1 MPRSSAFRL
10 WSAVQ
15 CRALLVGTVLTGHS
29 RTGVRSQTGS
39 PGSGRSGRDM
49 TAPEPPS
56 APEPTPAPEPS
67 PTPSTATAP
76 PSAAAAATA
85 SGRAEPGA
93 PYTDPTLGIPVT
105 TSWRGEPRNRLVTIG
120 DSLTQGFQSC
130 AAFQTELSYPA
141 IIAHELGWAEHFRHP
156 SFDGCGGLPLNLEML
171 LRDIE
176 DHCGPAIDWWDTPS
190 ALFRARRFMDKV
202 EDYWERGAGCA
213 PVSNTAIN
221 HNLAVFGWDL
231 RDALDKSADVCRKMI
246 GTPSDDLVLQV
257 VGNPGE
263 RAALRTLPTRPP
275 AAGALTQVTAAAE
288 LGEQTGGSRHGEATE
303 DGEREA
309 DPDHGIETLIVFLG
323 ANNALS
329 SVVELKVV
337 WSGEGYDD
345 LRTKA
350 RFTVWRPEHFA
361 SELRQLA
368 DAVGRIRARHVIWCT
383 VPHVTIAPIARGVH
397 GKAERGSRYFPY
409 YTRPWIADSAFDPEC
424 DPHLTGEQA
433 RAVDEAI
440 DQYNDAMAEVV
451 RGARRGGRDWYLLDA
466 AGLLDRLACR
476 RYYEDEEARPRWWT
490 PYPLPRE
497 LAGLDPVPN
506 SRFLLSDGDRRSD
519 GGLFSLDG
527 VHPTTVA
534 YGILAQELIEVMR
547 RAGVEFRTPYGGQ
560 PRTGPVRVNFTRL
573 MRRDT
578 LINRPPANVTSG
590 LHAIG
595 WADEAL
601 DVLARALRFGRRG
614 K

>member
-1 MPRSSAFRL
+1 MTAPDPSS
-10 WSAVQ
+10 
-15 CRALLVGTVLTGHS
+15 
-29 RTGVRSQTGS
+29 
-39 PGSGRSGRDM
+39 
-49 TAPEPPS
+49 APEPPS
-56 APEPTPAPEPS
+56 APARSAASE
-67 PTPSTATAP
+67 TAT
-76 PSAAAAATA
+76 
-85 SGRAEPGA
+85 GRAEPGA
-93 PYTDPTLGIPVT
+93 PYTDPTLGIPVA

-120 DSLTQGFQSC
+120 DSLTQGFQNC

-141 IIAHELGWAEHFRHP
+141 IIAHEMGWAEHFRYP

-176 DHCGPAIDWWDTPS
+176 DRCGPTIDWWDTPS

-202 EDYWERGAGCA
+202 EDYWERGGGCA
-213 PVSNTAIN
+213 PATNTAIN

-246 GTPSDDLVLQV
+246 DTPSDDLVRQV
-257 VGNPGE
+257 VGSPGE

-275 AAGALTQVTAAAE
+275 AAGALTQVTAAAA
-288 LGEQTGGSRHGEATE
+288 LGEQTGGTRHGEHTE

-329 SVVELKVV
+329 SVIELKVV
-337 WSGEGYDD
+337 WSEEGYDD
-345 LRTKA
+345 LREKT

-361 SELRQLA
+361 AELRQLA
-368 DAVGRIRARHVIWCT
+368 DAVGQIKARHVIWCT
-383 VPHVTIAPIARGVH
+383 VPHVTIAPIARGVR
-397 GKAERGSRYFPY
+397 GKQEPGSRYFPY
-409 YTRPWIADSAFDPEC
+409 YTRPWISDSAFDADR

-433 RAVDEAI
+433 RAIDAAI
-440 DQYNDAMAEVV
+440 DQYNDAMAEAV
-451 RGARRGGRDWYLLDA
+451 RTARRAGRDWYLLDT

-476 RYYEDEEARPRWWT
+476 RYFEDEAARPDWWT

-497 LAGLDPVPN
+497 LAALDPVPN

-547 RAGVEFRTPYGGQ
+547 RAGVEFRTPYGGR
-560 PRTGPVRVNFTRL
+560 PRTDPVRVDFTRL

-578 LINRPPANVTSG
+578 LINRPPNNVTSG
-590 LHAIG
+590 LDAIA

-601 DVLARALRFGRRG
+601 DVLARALRFGRRRG